1 MVETQV
7 FEMYDP
13 FAFAIPMWLED
24 FLVCEPNE
32 GWKHVEKG
40 DLRLEGPYPVSPSGG
55 VLCTNSIGD
64 SAILRV
70 AEAALQVR
78 GDAGE
83 HQVTREVKQAMA
95 SGFGG
100 SYWSDLVLL
109 SKTMD

>member
-1 MVETQV
+1 VTRG
-7 FEMYDP
+7 
-13 FAFAIPMWLED
+13 ED
-24 FLVCEPNE
+24 APGTWAGSWATATNAAYSGGSQKTLAAAGSLTATFS
-32 GWKHVEKG
+32 GIG
-40 DLRLEGPYPVSPSGG
+40 GG

-83 HQVTREVKQAMA
+83 HQVTREVKQALA

-100 SYWSDLVLL
+100 SYWSDLLLL
-109 SKTMD
+109 SKTTD